1 MEHGL
6 TMIAGYVVTGSD
18 PVLRGE
24 VLRDL
29 LRRVVGDEDG
39 SLVVEELT
47 IPGRA
52 QPSGGAGAATSE
64 GGADSGELPSQD
76 RADLVTKALL
86 SATTPPFGTDQR
98 VVVIRDVGNL
108 TTADCL
114 PIIEYL
120 GDPMPTTVMVFVAGG
135 GRLPANLT
143 KAWKAAG
150 FEEVGSG
157 DDQAREVLLA
167 VARRAGVTF
176 TPAAATLIAE
186 HVGEDV
192 GRIPAIV
199 ELLASVHGEGARLD
213 ADEAE
218 PYLAG
223 SGAVPVYLL
232 TKAIDAGNHV
242 EALVTLDR
250 LRSAGGMHPLQ
261 LMTLLHRHYQRLARL
276 DDPEVT
282 GEAEAVAALGGK
294 VKAYPARLAWQQARR
309 IGSEGI
315 RRAIT
320 LLAGAD
326 IDLRGGSGVPET
338 AVMEVLVTRLAG
350 LTRSQTRRPVGG
362 ATNR

>member
-1 MEHGL
+1 MS
-6 TMIAGYVVTGSD
+6 AGYVVTGSD
-18 PVLRGE
+18 AVLRGE
-24 VLRDL
+24 ALRDL
-29 LRRVVGDEDG
+29 LRRIVGNEDP
-39 SLVVEELT
+39 SLVLEELV

-52 QPSGGAGAATSE
+52 QSGAGVGAGADTAASE
-64 GGADSGELPSQD
+64 ASAESNEPPSQD
-76 RADLVTKALL
+76 RADIVTRAIL

-98 VVVIRDVGNL
+98 IVVLRDIGNL
-108 TTADCL
+108 TAADSL
-114 PIIEYL
+114 PIVEYL

-157 DDQAREVLLA
+157 GDQARDVLTA
-167 VARRAGVTF
+167 VAKRANVTF
-176 TPAAATLIAE
+176 TSAAAALIAE

-192 GRIPAIV
+192 GRVPAIV
-199 ELLASVHGEGARLD
+199 ELLASAHGPGARLD
-213 ADEAE
+213 LEE
-218 PYLAG
+218 VQPYLAE
-223 SGAVPVYLL
+223 SGAVPVYVL
-232 TKAIDAGNHV
+232 TKAIDAGDHV
-242 EALVTLDR
+242 EALVILDR

-326 IDLRGGSGVPET
+326 LDLRGGTGVPET

-350 LTRSQTRRPVGG
+350 LTRSQTRRPTRAV
-362 ATNR
+362 AKR